1 VAVGVTNV
9 ELLVDGVE
17 CIPTRAPC
25 VLHVFGPLQPEFKF
39 KNTFAG
45 GGSVNALVDPAL
57 FPGSSFTVRFGD
69 ERHVPGAYDAKQK
82 AVVFTMPPYD
92 PKTMGSDP
100 LAVCS
105 WLHPQGPAAPGV
117 SFSGCL
123 LGRARE

>member
-1 VAVGVTNV
+1 VALGATNV
-9 ELLVDGVE
+9 ELSVDGVE
-17 CIPTRAPC
+17 WMRTPGTAGIL
-25 VLHVFGPLQPEFKF
+25 LHVFGPLQPEFKF

-57 FPGSSFTVRFGD
+57 FPGSCFTVRFGD
-69 ERHVPGAYDAKQK
+69 LVHAPAAYDAAQK

-117 SFSGCL
+117 CFLVVCL
-123 LGRARE
+123 GEG